1 MGKEAKTKDEF
12 AAVMQLLSAEAE
24 KRPPADA
31 PENGENASDKTGT
44 TEIVGLFHLLN
55 DRIQRLE
62 TALSDR
68 IDQLAN
74 SIPQPAL
81 GGSDLLQQFQ
91 KIDEQLS
98 AIRSTESVNQRLF
111 DSLHEELLKYRDNFL
126 HESLQKPFIHD
137 LVHLFDDL
145 TSLSSQLQSAA
156 EDKGKRG
163 SVTQWRDNLEN
174 AVLSLLEILHRFE
187 VKEIEPGENVDRA
200 LHKVLSYEPADY
212 AEEDGRIVMR
222 VKRGF
227 LWRGKLIRAEEV
239 IAKRFG

>member
-12 AAVMQLLSAEAE
+12 AAVMKLLSAEAE
-24 KRPPADA
+24 KTPPAGA
-31 PENGENASDKTGT
+31 PENGENASNKTGAAD
-44 TEIVGLFHLLN
+44 ILGVFHLLN

-74 SIPQPAL
+74 SIPQPSA
-81 GGSDLLQQFQ
+81 DLLQQFQ
-91 KIDEQLS
+91 KVDEQLS

-156 EDKGKRG
+156 EEESKRG
-163 SVTQWRDNLEN
+163 AVAQWRDNLEN

-187 VKEIEPGENVDRA
+187 VKEIEAGESVDRA

-227 LWRGKLIRAEEV
+227 QWRGKLIRAEEV

>member
-12 AAVMQLLSAEAE
+12 AAVMKLLSAEAE
-24 KRPPADA
+24 KTPPSGA
-31 PENGENASDKTGT
+31 PENGENASNKTGAAD
-44 TEIVGLFHLLN
+44 ILGVFHLLN

-74 SIPQPAL
+74 SIPQPSA
-81 GGSDLLQQFQ
+81 DLLQQFQ
-91 KIDEQLS
+91 KVDEQLS

-156 EDKGKRG
+156 EDEGKRG
-163 SVTQWRDNLEN
+163 AVAQWRDNLEN

-187 VKEIEPGENVDRA
+187 VKEIEAGESVDRA

-227 LWRGKLIRAEEV
+227 QWRGKLIRAEEV

>member
-12 AAVMQLLSAEAE
+12 AAVMKLLSAEAE
-24 KRPPADA
+24 KTSPAGA
-31 PENGENASDKTGT
+31 PENGENASNKTGAA
-44 TEIVGLFHLLN
+44 EIVGLFHLLN

-74 SIPQPAL
+74 SIPQPSA
-81 GGSDLLQQFQ
+81 DLLQQFQ
-91 KIDEQLS
+91 KVDEQLS

-156 EDKGKRG
+156 EDEGKRG
-163 SVTQWRDNLEN
+163 AVAQWRDNLEN

-187 VKEIEPGENVDRA
+187 VKEIEAGESVDRA

-227 LWRGKLIRAEEV
+227 QWRGKLIRAEEV